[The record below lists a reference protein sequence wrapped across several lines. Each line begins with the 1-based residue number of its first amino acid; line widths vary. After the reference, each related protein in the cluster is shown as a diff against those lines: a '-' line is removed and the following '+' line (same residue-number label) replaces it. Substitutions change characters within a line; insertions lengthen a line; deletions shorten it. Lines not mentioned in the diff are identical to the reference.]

1 MAPALCRPAF
11 ACSKLGFPVI
21 QGSFC
26 FLRLRNCRSHNLS
39 LSVGLRGSFY
49 SCTPS
54 IVSSSLPLWSSQH
67 CRESLAV
74 LSRIKERSRK
84 VAAGRCG
91 FWKLCKERTGCK
103 LSGFKFNAQ
112 SSRNLSRLLFVYA
125 KGDDSTPSEMSFENA
140 LKLLGVEEKAS
151 FDEILR
157 AKKALVESSAGD
169 EKLVSQ
175 VEAAYDALLMQRLMK
190 RRAGEVVD
198 GSVLYADVKTPKAN
212 VGSSG
217 VNWLRGALNSV
228 PIIVETPS
236 LRILGTQT
244 AIYSVLMALTYANG
258 LVSSTGSS
266 FQDTRADAPG
276 LILAIGFGA
285 SLLFLRKQ
293 RLTLGSPVG

>member
-1 MAPALCRPAF
+1 
-11 ACSKLGFPVI
+11 
-21 QGSFC
+21 
-26 FLRLRNCRSHNLS
+26 
-39 LSVGLRGSFY
+39 
-49 SCTPS
+49 
-54 IVSSSLPLWSSQH
+54 
-67 CRESLAV
+67 
-74 LSRIKERSRK
+74 
-84 VAAGRCG
+84 
-91 FWKLCKERTGCK
+91 
-103 LSGFKFNAQ
+103 
-112 SSRNLSRLLFVYA
+112 
-125 KGDDSTPSEMSFENA
+125 
-140 LKLLGVEEKAS
+140 
-151 FDEILR
+151 
-157 AKKALVESSAGD
+157 
-169 EKLVSQ
+169 
-175 VEAAYDALLMQRLMK
+175 MQRLMK

-293 RLTLGSPVG
+293 RLTLGKAAAVTTASLVAGAVVGGMVESWLRVDIVPVFGVGSPAVLVSEFVLLSLWLASLYLR